1 MRLFRS
7 TLACALSFG
16 LLIGPGRATAEGK
29 KDAQLEEARVHA
41 QKAKVHY
48 DLGEYQQAAEEYIAV
63 YRIKATPQL
72 LFNIAQAYRQASQYE
87 KAKQFYRAY
96 LRESGGAVKNKAA
109 VDRAIKEIDELLA
122 KEKKTRDAP
131 PTGIARQPI
140 PQPPPALPE
149 KQPEETP
156 KAIAQKPAQGS
167 ATPLAEMVKPATDK
181 QPAAS
186 PKPVEPA
193 PVQKQDKS
201 VPVAVASPAVSKP
214 APPAAVTARPAAQA
228 VVEERSSPFY
238 KKWWFWTAVGVVAV
252 GGGVAA
258 ASAGGGNAAPA
269 SHFGTAKVF

>member
-1 MRLFRS
+1 MNLRLFRS
-7 TLACALSFG
+7 VLACALSLG
-16 LLIGPGRATAEGK
+16 LLIGPGRASAEDK
-29 KDAQLEEARVHA
+29 KDIQLEEARVHA

-63 YRIKATPQL
+63 YRIKAIPQL

-96 LRESGGAVKNKAA
+96 LRESGGEVKNKVA
-109 VDRAIKEIDELLA
+109 VDKAIKEIDELLA

-140 PQPPPALPE
+140 PQPPPSLPE
-149 KQPEETP
+149 RQPAEGPKVVATHESAKPQAET
-156 KAIAQKPAQGS
+156 IKPAS
-167 ATPLAEMVKPATDK
+167 DK
-181 QPAAS
+181 QSGGAPKQAEPAA
-186 PKPVEPA
+186 A
-193 PVQKQDKS
+193 QKQDKAAT
-201 VPVAVASPAVSKP
+201 VAVATPAAAKP
-214 APPAAVTARPAAQA
+214 APPAAVSTRPVTQQAA
-228 VVEERSSPFY
+228 VEAESSPFY

-258 ASAGGGNAAPA
+258 ATAGGGSAAPA